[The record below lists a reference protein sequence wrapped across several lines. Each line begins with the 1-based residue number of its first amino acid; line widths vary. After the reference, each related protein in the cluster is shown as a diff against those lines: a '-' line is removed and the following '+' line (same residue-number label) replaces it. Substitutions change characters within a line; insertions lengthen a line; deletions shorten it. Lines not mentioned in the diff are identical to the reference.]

1 MSQINQINQ
10 NGFKNSRWRIC
21 PTKRTNQSGF
31 TLLELL
37 LVIVMIGILASIS
50 VGRYNRYVQES
61 NRRAAVAQLYV
72 LQQTMERNRLQTG
85 QYATITEQTIKG
97 YVISGAPNGKDG
109 AEYFVTATP
118 IEDDGGDMNCG
129 TLSINHQDQRTVSA
143 GDATECWQ

>member
-97 YVISGAPNGKDG
+97 YVISGTSNDK
-109 AEYFVTATP
+109 AEYLLTATP
-118 IEDDGGDMNCG
+118 IKDDGGDMNCG
-129 TLSINHQDQRTVSA
+129 TLSINHQDLRTSSA

>member
-85 QYATITEQTIKG
+85 QYAMIAEQTIKG
-97 YVISGAPNGKDG
+97 YVISGTSNNGIQ
-109 AEYFVTATP
+109 YVLTATP

-129 TLSINHQDQRTVSA
+129 TLSINHQDQRTASE
-143 GDATECWQ
+143 GDAIECWQ

>member
-85 QYATITEQTIKG
+85 QYATIAEQTIKG
-97 YVISGAPNGKDG
+97 YVISGTSNNGIQ
-109 AEYFVTATP
+109 YLLTATP

-129 TLSINHQDQRTVSA
+129 TLSINHQDLRTSSA
-143 GDATECWQ
+143 GDATECWE

>member
-50 VGRYNRYVQES
+50 VGRYNLYVQES

-85 QYATITEQTIKG
+85 QYATIAEQTIKG
-97 YVISGAPNGKDG
+97 YVISGTSNNGIQ
-109 AEYFVTATP
+109 YVLTATP

-129 TLSINHQDQRTVSA
+129 TLSINHQDQRTASA

>member
-85 QYATITEQTIKG
+85 QYAMIAEQTIKG
-97 YVISGAPNGKDG
+97 YVISGTSNNGIQ
-109 AEYFVTATP
+109 YVLTATP

>member
-97 YVISGAPNGKDG
+97 YVISGTSNNGIQ
-109 AEYFVTATP
+109 YVLTATP

-129 TLSINHQDQRTVSA
+129 TLSINHQDQRTASE

>member
-85 QYATITEQTIKG
+85 QYATIAEQTIKG
-97 YVISGAPNGKDG
+97 YVISGTSNNGIQ
-109 AEYFVTATP
+109 YVLTATP

>member
-85 QYATITEQTIKG
+85 QYAMIAEQTIKG
-97 YVISGAPNGKDG
+97 YVISGTSNNGIQ
-109 AEYFVTATP
+109 YVLTATP

-129 TLSINHQDQRTVSA
+129 TLSINHQDQRTASE

>member
-50 VGRYNRYVQES
+50 VGRYNLYVQES

-72 LQQTMERNRLQTG
+72 LQQTMERNRLQSG

-97 YVISGAPNGKDG
+97 YVISGTSNNGIQ
-109 AEYFVTATP
+109 YVLTATP

-129 TLSINHQDQRTVSA
+129 TLSINHQDQRTASA

>member
-61 NRRAAVAQLYV
+61 NRRAAVTQLYV
-72 LQQTMERNRLQTG
+72 LQQAMERNRLQSG
-85 QYATITEQTIKG
+85 QYATIAEQTIKG
-97 YVISGAPNGKDG
+97 YVISSTSNSGV
-109 AEYFVTATP
+109 EYVLKATP
-118 IEDDGGDMNCG
+118 IENNGGDMNCG
-129 TLSINHQDQRTVSA
+129 TLSINHQDQRTASA
-143 GDATECWQ
+143 GDAIECWQ